1 MQNHNSMKGKL
12 YNLSQVRLFLGDDKQ
27 QLGNMISIFV
37 HETPVMIRALNDN
50 MQDLNYEEVRFY
62 AHKLKSS
69 IDLFQINGLQQDI
82 RVLEKLAGERNNVNA
97 IQQYVS
103 EITDTLESV
112 IEEIRKE
119 V

>member
-1 MQNHNSMKGKL
+1 MKGKL
-12 YNLSQVRLFLGDDKQ
+12 YDLGQVKLFLGDDKQ

-37 HETPVMIRALNDN
+37 SETPTMIQALNEN
-50 MQDLNYEEVRFY
+50 MENKNLEEVRFY

-82 RVLEKLAGERNNVNA
+82 RDLEKLAMEKNDVTS

-103 EITDTLESV
+103 DITISLESV
-112 IEEIRKE
+112 IEEIQKE

>member
-1 MQNHNSMKGKL
+1 MKGKI
-12 YNLSQVRLFLGDDKQ
+12 YDLSQVKLFLGDDKQ

-37 HETPVMIRALNDN
+37 SETPIMIQALNEN
-50 MQDLNYEEVRFY
+50 MQNKNLEEVRFY

-82 RVLEKLAGERNNVNA
+82 RALEKLAREKSDVTT
-97 IQQYVS
+97 IEQYVS
-103 EITDTLESV
+103 DISHTLESV
-112 IEEIRKE
+112 IEEIQKE

>member
-1 MQNHNSMKGKL
+1 MKGKI
-12 YNLSQVRLFLGDDKQ
+12 YDLSQVKLFLGDDKQ

-37 HETPVMIRALNDN
+37 NETPVMIKALNEN
-50 MQDLNYEEVRFY
+50 MQSKNLEEVRFY

-82 RVLEKLAGERNNVNA
+82 RALEKLATEKSDVTT
-97 IQQYVS
+97 IEQYVS
-103 EITDTLESV
+103 DITDTLESV
-112 IEEIRKE
+112 IEEIQKE